1 MNSSSRNRWH
11 HRLAVGSVF
20 FVQGL
25 SFSSWGSRIPTIQ
38 EKLQLSEGALGGV
51 LFALPTGLMLSLP
64 ATAWIIAKVGSR
76 LSLMIAALLYAL
88 TLSFIGRAPA
98 TLELVGM
105 LFVFGFLGNVVN
117 ISVNTQAVGV
127 EKFYPK
133 PVMASFHGLWS
144 LAGFSGASLG
154 SAMIGL
160 GWSPASHFT
169 LVTGIVWLLLLA
181 VARWLLPD
189 PPKAETDLPHFVRP
203 DKAIMQLGLLAFASM
218 ICEGAM
224 FDWSGVYFR
233 KVLSVAPAQAALGYV
248 AFMSAMACT
257 RFLSD
262 WFTHRFSAR
271 RVLQVSGLLTGGGL
285 LLSVVQPN
293 LLAAITGFFLVGAG
307 VSSVVPL
314 AYSAAG
320 NSKRMASS
328 AAISAVSSVGFVGF
342 LLGPPVIGFIAQLT
356 SLRISF
362 AAVAILGFSITW
374 IAGRARAFAPA

>member
-1 MNSSSRNRWH
+1 
-11 HRLAVGSVF
+11 
-20 FVQGL
+20 
-25 SFSSWGSRIPTIQ
+25 
-38 EKLQLSEGALGGV
+38 
-51 LFALPTGLMLSLP
+51 
-64 ATAWIIAKVGSR
+64 
-76 LSLMIAALLYAL
+76 
-88 TLSFIGRAPA
+88 
-98 TLELVGM
+98 
-105 LFVFGFLGNVVN
+105 
-117 ISVNTQAVGV
+117 
-127 EKFYPK
+127 
-133 PVMASFHGLWS
+133 
-144 LAGFSGASLG
+144 
-154 SAMIGL
+154 
-160 GWSPASHFT
+160 
-169 LVTGIVWLLLLA
+169 
-181 VARWLLPD
+181 
-189 PPKAETDLPHFVRP
+189 
-203 DKAIMQLGLLAFASM
+203 
-218 ICEGAM
+218 
-224 FDWSGVYFR
+224 
-233 KVLSVAPAQAALGYV
+233 V